1 MNNRIKVTSRR
12 LPNIISTSPN
22 LKRIDGAIVAEALEA
37 ERVESPVP
45 GIMIP
50 TEFAMLPEPDEFKSF
65 ERLANQK
72 QPGIATEFYEFLR
85 YNKKWWL
92 LPILLLIGGL
102 GILVALAST
111 GVAPFIYTMF

>member
-1 MNNRIKVTSRR
+1 MSAE
-12 LPNIISTSPN
+12 PNEKN
-22 LKRIDGAIVAEALEA
+22 H
-37 ERVESPVP
+37 
-45 GIMIP
+45 
-50 TEFAMLPEPDEFKSF
+50 F

-72 QPGIATEFYEFLR
+72 QPGIATEFYDFLR